1 MIKRNPFTMTK
12 EERVVFFTKMS
23 VPVNVL
29 LAIGKA
35 LLSLFTLSFFLFINA
50 LYSLGIGLAKF
61 VPLNTQLEAGKKT
74 LSASQLRDKK
84 NRAYKLTG
92 VVIAVSAIVYFV
104 YCIKMFVFKEGNT
117 SYGLIP
123 GIAIAAFTFGEL
135 ALASVGA
142 KTMRRRHEPLL
153 EAIKMTNLASALI
166 SIVLTQ
172 TALLSLSEGDHSF
185 YNGLC
190 GIIFGS
196 LAACVGIFMIIRMR
210 LIEKGKYAESKL
222 KTLRKKLSEENLS
235 ESVFLLGCAD
245 VKALPLVIYVR
256 TEDKNGESFLKKFSE
271 RHAVSF
277 VCEQNREP
285 ASS

>member
-1 MIKRNPFTMTK
+1 
-12 EERVVFFTKMS
+12 
-23 VPVNVL
+23 
-29 LAIGKA
+29 
-35 LLSLFTLSFFLFINA
+35 
-50 LYSLGIGLAKF
+50 
-61 VPLNTQLEAGKKT
+61 
-74 LSASQLRDKK
+74 
-84 NRAYKLTG
+84 
-92 VVIAVSAIVYFV
+92 
-104 YCIKMFVFKEGNT
+104 
-117 SYGLIP
+117 
-123 GIAIAAFTFGEL
+123 
-135 ALASVGA
+135 
-142 KTMRRRHEPLL
+142 MRRRHEPLL

-256 TEDKNGESFLKKFSE
+256 AEDKNGESFLKKFSE